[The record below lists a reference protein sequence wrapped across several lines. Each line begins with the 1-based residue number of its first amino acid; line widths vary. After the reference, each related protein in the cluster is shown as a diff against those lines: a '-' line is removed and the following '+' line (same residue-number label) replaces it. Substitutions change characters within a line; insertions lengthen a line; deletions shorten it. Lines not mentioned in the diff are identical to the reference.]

1 MNIKLT
7 LQEIIDKLSERSGKS
22 KKTSENFLRILM
34 EVVEEGLRKDGI
46 AKVKGI
52 GTFKIVAIEQRKSVN
67 VQDGTEYII
76 PAHNKISFIPEKN
89 LKEEINQ
96 PYAHLET
103 YTLSDDAPIEVT
115 PDDDDELLSDTSSDD
130 EKMDI
135 DIDEKIA
142 TDTSE
147 SKETKFV
154 SDVENEIENN
164 IKESNTETVK
174 TEIET
179 ITTSENN
186 STEEPKNNDFII
198 NQEINNTMEEK
209 LDNGQLS
216 EDIENSSSIE
226 DTSTL
231 VENNSS
237 EESYDRTENIDE
249 NITKVSSTLSE
260 ENNPNEIVS
269 EEDKN
274 ADENSD
280 NQENIEEKDASE
292 EVVSSEKQKKKGKGI
307 LFAILLLLLLLTVGY
322 FALKHFNLLGN
333 GESEQSESVLPPQ
346 ELVES
351 ETQEVN
357 QEEIEGASEEDLFLT
372 DEGEAADYGDAEQI
386 VTEEP
391 QSGEQFFTEEE
402 SSEPVF
408 KEATE
413 TKSFDNELIKFMAEN
428 HPELNFPSS
437 CAIKNEVTMTNGN
450 RLTLVS
456 LKNYGH
462 KNFWVYIYYFNKDI
476 ISNPNNVPIGA
487 KIKVPDLNSSIVNP
501 DSEECMKAVS
511 NINQQLINK

>member
-1 MNIKLT
+1 MFYL
-7 LQEIIDKLSERSGKS
+7 
-22 KKTSENFLRILM
+22 KKNHQT
-34 EVVEEGLRKDGI
+34 
-46 AKVKGI
+46 
-52 GTFKIVAIEQRKSVN
+52 
-67 VQDGTEYII
+67 
-76 PAHNKISFIPEKN
+76 
-89 LKEEINQ
+89 
-96 PYAHLET
+96 
-103 YTLSDDAPIEVT
+103 
-115 PDDDDELLSDTSSDD
+115 
-130 EKMDI
+130 
-135 DIDEKIA
+135 
-142 TDTSE
+142 
-147 SKETKFV
+147 
-154 SDVENEIENN
+154 
-164 IKESNTETVK
+164 
-174 TEIET
+174 
-179 ITTSENN
+179 
-186 STEEPKNNDFII
+186 
-198 NQEINNTMEEK
+198 
-209 LDNGQLS
+209 
-216 EDIENSSSIE
+216 
-226 DTSTL
+226 
-231 VENNSS
+231 
-237 EESYDRTENIDE
+237 
-249 NITKVSSTLSE
+249 
-260 ENNPNEIVS
+260 
-269 EEDKN
+269 
-274 ADENSD
+274 
-280 NQENIEEKDASE
+280 
-292 EVVSSEKQKKKGKGI
+292 
-307 LFAILLLLLLLTVGY
+307 ILLLLLLLTVGY

-402 SSEPVF
+402 SSEPVL